1 MATEMTKTAA
11 QPSVLDLLLSGDI
24 PNVEKELPTAAYKID
39 RLSDLAGHDVVFK
52 LKALPYTVRCTTLNG
67 LPRIRRSI
75 SCWLAAWS
83 PI

>member
-11 QPSVLDLLLSGDI
+11 QPSVLDLLLGGDI

-52 LKALPYTVRCTTLNG
+52 L
-67 LPRIRRSI
+67 
-75 SCWLAAWS
+75 
-83 PI
+83 